1 MDHIYHTFL
10 SPHRH
15 SSEALL
21 WISPDVYCS
30 SQDHFTLWYTALS
43 SFGDWT
49 LSGTS
54 GHGSLSIYSVRW
66 NRREDDQSSVEQ
78 STK

>member
-1 MDHIYHTFL
+1 M
-10 SPHRH
+10 
-15 SSEALL
+15 
-21 WISPDVYCS
+21 
-30 SQDHFTLWYTALS
+30 FTAPLKTTSHYDLQHLS

-54 GHGSLSIYSVRW
+54 SHGSLSIYTVRW

-78 STK
+78 STN